1 MVSPALVAADMAEEF
16 PVQALNPRA
25 VIMTAGKVEAHRPA
39 APRAPV
45 AIAMAKLC
53 HLLLLSLGAG
63 PGEGVENH
71 GALDTALPS
80 PKDYNA
86 RNS

>member
-1 MVSPALVAADMAEEF
+1 L
-16 PVQALNPRA
+16 
-25 VIMTAGKVEAHRPA
+25 
-39 APRAPV
+39 
-45 AIAMAKLC
+45 AKLC